1 MVDDSRAAL
10 RRMGQEQNTQYK
22 RTLAFIIFILVT
34 LTMITVTFL
43 NPLFMRSQIKTSYNR
58 AVIVRQV
65 NGHFDD
71 LADLIGANRQED
83 SNLLTVQQ
91 TQPIAE
97 HVIDYSLGFHWV
109 KFNNLALAKQI
120 LSDIHTNID
129 RGASSDA
136 QRVNQRLKKVKG
148 NAPYLVAQA
157 FDLNVVTLGANIA
170 LLLLVV
176 NIIVILVTIV
186 TLFSLLSDL
195 RARSSAKSFIHDVT
209 AAGMWAGFWLILGC
223 GLLALIPII
232 FNVEALPLADLDY
245 LLEISSSIFLEF
257 VIAGVVIFVLC
268 AIPWQASAAN

>member
-1 MVDDSRAAL
+1 MVDGRRAAL
-10 RRMGQEQNTQYK
+10 RRMGQEQNTEYK

-43 NPLFMRSQIKTSYNR
+43 NPLFMKNQIRTNYNR

-71 LADLIGANRQED
+71 LADLIGANREED
-83 SNLLTVQQ
+83 SNLLTIQQ
-91 TQPIAE
+91 TQPIAD

-109 KFNNLALAKQI
+109 KFSNLALAKQI
-120 LSDIHTNID
+120 LRDIHTNID
-129 RGASSDA
+129 KGASSDA
-136 QRVNQRLKKVKG
+136 QRVDQRLRRQRS

-157 FDLNVVTLGANIA
+157 FNLNIVTLGANLA
-170 LLLLVV
+170 VLLLIV
-176 NIIVILVTIV
+176 NIIIVLVTIV
-186 TLFSLLSDL
+186 ALFSLLSDL
-195 RARSSAKSFIHDVT
+195 RSRSATKAFIHDVM

-223 GLLALIPII
+223 GLLALIPVI
-232 FNVEALPLADLDY
+232 FNVEALPLAGFGY

-257 VIAGVVIFVLC
+257 VIAGVVIFVIC